1 MKQSATN
8 GAMGDHLEERHFA
21 AITSLVERSVGIKL
35 PLSKRT
41 MVEGRLRKRVRVL
54 GLRDLAD
61 YGCLLFERGGLD
73 KEYVHLIDCVS
84 TNKTDFFREPSHF
97 DFLSRTAVPA
107 LRKLR
112 GARQA
117 RLKVWSAASS
127 IGAEPFTIAMVL
139 QELADDAR
147 DGGRLSFS
155 ILGTDIS
162 TQVLAAAR
170 AAIYPASFVAPI
182 PAPLQQRYLMRAR
195 DPAQDTVRIVPEL
208 RRRVRFE
215 HLNLIED
222 SFPFDRDIDVI
233 FCRNVLIYF
242 DRPTQAAVLSR
253 LAAHLRPGGYLLL
266 GHSESMA
273 GAGIPGL
280 RSIAPTIYRAE
291 ADVSRN
297 AA

>member
-1 MKQSATN
+1 
-8 GAMGDHLEERHFA
+8 
-21 AITSLVERSVGIKL
+21 
-35 PLSKRT
+35 
-41 MVEGRLRKRVRVL
+41 
-54 GLRDLAD
+54 
-61 YGCLLFERGGLD
+61 
-73 KEYVHLIDCVS
+73 
-84 TNKTDFFREPSHF
+84 
-97 DFLSRTAVPA
+97 
-107 LRKLR
+107 
-112 GARQA
+112 
-117 RLKVWSAASS
+117 
-127 IGAEPFTIAMVL
+127 MVL
-139 QELADDAR
+139 QELADGTG

-170 AAIYPASFVAPI
+170 AAVYPASFVAPI
-182 PAPLQQRYLMRAR
+182 PAPLQQRYLMQAR

-208 RRRVRFE
+208 RRKVRFE
-215 HLNLIED
+215 HLNLIDD

-253 LAAHLRPGGYLLL
+253 LVAHLRPGGYLLL

-280 RSIAPTIYRAE
+280 RSIAPTIYQSE
-291 ADVSRN
+291 AGLSRS